1 MAQTRKRILAV
12 ASSGGHWV
20 QLLRLRPAWYGL
32 DVAYPTTIEG
42 YRDALCA
49 EAWAQGEDE
58 PRFYTVVAANRW
70 QKVRLIRQLV
80 GIAWVLLRERP
91 DAVVTTG
98 AAPGFF
104 ALQLGRWMGAK
115 TVWIDSIAN
124 AEVLS
129 LSGQKAQR
137 CAELWLTQWPHLAD
151 EAKGLRY
158 LGSVV

>member
-1 MAQTRKRILAV
+1 MAQSQKRILVV

-20 QLLRLRPAWYGL
+20 QLLRLRPVWQGL
-32 DVAYPTTIEG
+32 DVAYLTTNKG
-42 YRDALCA
+42 YRSILLADAR
-49 EAWAQGEDE
+49 AQGEGE

-70 QKVRLIRQLV
+70 QKIRLIRQLL
-80 GIAWVLLRERP
+80 GIVWVLLRERP
-91 DAVVTTG
+91 DAVLTTG

-151 EAKGLRY
+151 ERKGPRY